1 MRGTVGVVFKC
12 LDINLIVNMENDV
25 MMVPEV
31 APMQDRLQDC
41 IYFFKLNI
49 T

>member
-1 MRGTVGVVFKC
+1 MVGVVFEHP
-12 LDINLIVNMENDV
+12 DIINLVVSMENNV
-25 MMVPEV
+25 MMAPKV

-49 T
+49 M